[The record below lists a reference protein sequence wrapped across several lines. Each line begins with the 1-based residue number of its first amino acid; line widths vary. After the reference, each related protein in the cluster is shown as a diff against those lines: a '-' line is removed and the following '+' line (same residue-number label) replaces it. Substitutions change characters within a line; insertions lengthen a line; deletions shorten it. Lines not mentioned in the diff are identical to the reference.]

1 MPELKPSFKI
11 GWISQYRLQICK
23 FYFTTN
29 ILKRDVCNKKRELE
43 ERERK
48 REAENER
55 LKIILL
61 IIFITRF
68 GWIAGNPPRCFDKC
82 PDLFSWFGYIK

>member
-1 MPELKPSFKI
+1 MPELKPSLKSGEFLSIDCKFANF
-11 GWISQYRLQICK
+11 ISQQK
-23 FYFTTN
+23 

-68 GWIAGNPPRCFDKC
+68 G
-82 PDLFSWFGYIK
+82 